1 MKIGGKKISG
11 KVVKTVYIPKGDNG
25 DEGFE
30 LELHSIPS
38 LKPFDNLCPEPI
50 PPTMSAPGKVPEVLI
65 NDPDYLKAVT
75 EHNSLRIGW
84 MVIECL
90 KGTKD
95 LEWETVVPD
104 DPKTWDNWQD
114 ELSESGMT
122 QGDINRIIL
131 GVMAA
136 NNLDEDQITAAHQR
150 FLARSH

>member
-1 MKIGGKKISG
+1 
-11 KVVKTVYIPKGDNG
+11 
-25 DEGFE
+25 
-30 LELHSIPS
+30 
-38 LKPFDNLCPEPI
+38 
-50 PPTMSAPGKVPEVLI
+50 MSAPGKVPEVLI